1 MGSAARA
8 QAPEQ
13 VILGVDPG
21 LTRCGFGIVRMR
33 ADRRAEWVHHE
44 VQGTGA
50 DEPLEQRI
58 LRIAQ
63 AADQLLERF
72 APDAM
77 AIERVFAQNN
87 APTVVGTAQ
96 ATGVVIAAA
105 AARGIPVAWHTPSE
119 VKAAVTGDGSADK
132 ESVNRMVVR
141 ILRLDAPPRPADA
154 ADALALA
161 VCHGWRGGMAGVN
174 AAERTSTHSGSRPV
188 QTRRGAA
195 LTPAQQAW
203 RRAETASRAPGAT
216 VPRASGTAASRAPGA
231 ATGTRGRRG
240 RVS

>member
-1 MGSAARA
+1 MSPVVARQSQQRVLA
-8 QAPEQ
+8 
-13 VILGVDPG
+13 VDPG
-21 LTRCGFGIVRMR
+21 LTRCGFAVVDMSAQRTGTFVHVQVSGTRAHEALEHRVLSIMR
-33 ADRRAEWVHHE
+33 AAEELMDRFR
-44 VQGTGA
+44 
-50 DEPLEQRI
+50 
-58 LRIAQ
+58 
-63 AADQLLERF
+63 
-72 APDAM
+72 PDVVAV
-77 AIERVFAQNN
+77 ERVFAQNN

-174 AAERTSTHSGSRPV
+174 AAERTSTHSGSRPM

-216 VPRASGTAASRAPGA
+216 VPRASGTAASRAPGT

>member
-72 APDAM
+72 AALRGDEATRPKNHGGPFAKLR
-77 AIERVFAQNN
+77 ERLN
-87 APTVVGTAQ
+87 
-96 ATGVVIAAA
+96 
-105 AARGIPVAWHTPSE
+105 
-119 VKAAVTGDGSADK
+119 
-132 ESVNRMVVR
+132 
-141 ILRLDAPPRPADA
+141 L
-154 ADALALA
+154 
-161 VCHGWRGGMAGVN
+161 
-174 AAERTSTHSGSRPV
+174 
-188 QTRRGAA
+188 
-195 LTPAQQAW
+195 
-203 RRAETASRAPGAT
+203 
-216 VPRASGTAASRAPGA
+216 
-231 ATGTRGRRG
+231 
-240 RVS
+240 